1 MPNHAMVQ
9 YGIWPNCCNKC
20 EFCLIKEEFLLTKEQ
35 QLDTI
40 EKIIENISYIDW
52 ENEFSYGISL
62 LGGELYYIK
71 DKELQDK
78 ILELIDVIIEK
89 ILKVSKNPDCRYSTV
104 TNGIYDPEFLYRV
117 IDKIVNAVGIG
128 KVDMNFSYDLD
139 FRFKNEDDAKLV
151 LKNINDFHKRY
162 NYRVGVQMIM
172 TQKLINRWKF
182 GNFDVNEFIEKNIP
196 GNNLCFLY
204 PHPIYRGNRNL
215 KDFYFNRKDF
225 INFFEYLKR
234 ENYDVFLSFINST
247 KNSAIFKYTG
257 YTSYSDKFNSVDNQP
272 KLLDGKEELQQCGHS
287 ILYKCYSD
295 CDKCMMC
302 DINELYE
309 EEMSV

>member
-1 MPNHAMVQ
+1 MSNSYMVQ

-20 EFCLIKEEFLLTKEQ
+20 EFCLIKEEFLLTKQ
-35 QLDTI
+35 QQIDTI
-40 EKIIENISYIDW
+40 DTIIENISYIDW
-52 ENEFSYGISL
+52 KDKFSCGISL

-89 ILKVSKNPDCRYSTV
+89 ILKVSTNPNCRYSTV
-104 TNGIYDPEFLYRV
+104 TNGIYDPEFLYKV
-117 IDKIVNAVGIG
+117 VDKIVDAVGIQ

-172 TQKLINRWKF
+172 TQKLINRWKS
-182 GNFDVNEFIEKNIP
+182 GEFDVNKFIEENIP
-196 GNNLCFLY
+196 DNNLCFLY

-215 KDFYFNRKDF
+215 QDFYFNRKDF
-225 INFFEYLKR
+225 IDFVEYLKKANR
-234 ENYDVFLSFINST
+234 DVFISFINST

-257 YTSYSDKFNSVDNQP
+257 YTKYSDKFDCVDNQP
-272 KLLDGKEELQQCGHS
+272 KLLDGKEEIQKCGHS

-295 CDKCMMC
+295 CDRCMMC
-302 DINELYE
+302 DLKQLDEGEYL
-309 EEMSV
+309 